1 MNVSAPFIR
10 RPVATTLLAIA
21 VVLAG
26 GAAYTQLPVAPLPRV
41 DSPTINVN
49 AGLPGGSPETM
60 ASAVATP
67 LERRFGRIAGITEIT
82 SASTL
87 GQTQLTLQF
96 DLDRDVDSA
105 ARDVQAAMNASAGD
119 LPSNLPSRPNYRKAN
134 PADAPILIVAL
145 TSRTLPMAQVF
156 DTANTILAQ
165 KISQVSGVGQVTVG
179 GGQQPAVR
187 VSVDPGALAGVG
199 LSMEDVRTALSTATS
214 NSPKGSL
221 SGALQTRTIAAN
233 DQLTTAAQYRP
244 LIIGY
249 NNGAPVRLSDVARVT
264 DDVEN
269 QRAAGWVDGRRAIPV
284 IIRRQ
289 PGANIIEVI
298 DRVKALIPDLTRSI
312 NPAIDVTIALDR
324 STTIRA
330 SVVDV
335 ERTLLIS
342 IGLVVLVVFLF
353 LRNVRATA
361 IPSVAVPLSLIGTFG
376 AMYLCGYSLD
386 NLSLMALTISTGFV
400 VDDAIVVTE
409 NVSRFIEAGDSPLQA
424 AFKGAKQIGF
434 TIVSITVSLLA
445 VFIPILLMGGLV
457 GRLFREFAVTLS
469 FAIAISAVVSLTVTP
484 MMASRMLKHD
494 RELKHGRLYRASER
508 TFNWMRD
515 KYGSALR
522 WVLEHEWLMLAATGV
537 TIAFTVYLYVVIP
550 KGLFPQQDTGSLAG
564 GSQAPQDIS
573 FPAMKARTEALNE
586 VVAQDPNI
594 EHFVSFIGQGNTG
607 FFFIQLKPWGVRKL
621 TADQVLGE
629 LRPRLARVQ
638 GISLFL
644 QNVQDVRLGGRLSS
658 AQYQYTVVDANLDE
672 LTQWA
677 PRVLEKLRS
686 LPQLRDVNT
695 DQQTNGLR
703 LDVTVDRDTAAR
715 LGITPQ
721 AIDDTLYDA
730 FGQRQVATMYTQL
743 NQYRVVLEVKPEF
756 QMNPSQVQMLY
767 VRTPSG
773 AQVPL
778 SALAKVTQA
787 PTALSVNHQGQFP
800 AVTISFNLAP
810 DAALGQAVTAI
821 ERATRDIGLP
831 ASARGSFQGTAQAF
845 QQSLASEPFLIAF
858 ALVAVYIVLGV
869 LYESYVHPITILST
883 LPSAGV
889 GALLALLAV
898 NTEFSIIA
906 LIGIILLIGI
916 VKKNAI
922 MMIDFA
928 IEAERDEGLSTI
940 EAIYKACLLRFRPIL
955 MTTLAALLG
964 GVPLAI
970 GRGAGAE
977 LRQPL
982 GITIVGGLLFSQLL
996 TLFTTPVIYVFL
1008 DRFTRKRQ
1016 RHQLPTL
1023 QPAPQIGVS

>member
-26 GAAYTQLPVAPLPRV
+26 SAAYTQLPVAPLPRV
-41 DSPTINVN
+41 DNPTINVN

-105 ARDVQAAMNASAGD
+105 ARDVQAAMNAAAGD
-119 LPSNLPSRPNYRKAN
+119 LPPNLPSRPNYRKAN

-145 TSRTLPMAQVF
+145 TSTTLPMGQVF

-187 VSVDPGALAGVG
+187 VSVDPSALAGVG
-199 LSMEDVRTALSTATS
+199 LSMEDVRSALSTATA
-214 NSPKGSL
+214 NSPKGAF
-221 SGALQTRTIAAN
+221 SGESQTRSIAAN
-233 DQLTTAAQYRP
+233 DQLTKAAQYRP

-249 NNGAPVRLSDVARVT
+249 NNGAPVRLSDVARVS

-298 DRVKALIPDLTRSI
+298 DRVKALIPELTRSI

-409 NVSRFIEAGDSPLQA
+409 NVSRFIEAGDSPMQA

-434 TIVSITVSLLA
+434 TIVSITASLLA

-469 FAIAISAVVSLTVTP
+469 IAIAISAVVSLTVTP

-494 RELKHGRLYRASER
+494 REVKHGRLYRASEGA
-508 TFNWMRD
+508 FNWMRD
-515 KYGSALR
+515 TYGSALR
-522 WVLEHEWLMLAATGV
+522 WVLEHEWLMLAATGA

-586 VVAQDPNI
+586 VLAQDPNI

-621 TADQVLGE
+621 TADQVVGA
-629 LRPRLARVQ
+629 LRPKLARVP
-638 GISLFL
+638 GINLFL

-658 AQYQYTVVDANLDE
+658 AQYQYTLVDANLDE
-672 LTQWA
+672 LTKWA
-677 PRVLEKLRS
+677 PGVLEKLRS

-695 DQQTNGLR
+695 DQQTQGLR
-703 LDVTVDRDTAAR
+703 LDITVDRDTAAR

-721 AIDDTLYDA
+721 VIDDTIYDA

-756 QMNPSQVQMLY
+756 QVTPAQVQMLY
-767 VRTPSG
+767 VRTPTG

-778 SALAKVTQA
+778 SALAKITEASQ
-787 PTALSVNHQGQFP
+787 ALSVNHQGQFP
-800 AVTISFNLAP
+800 AVTLSFNLAP
-810 DAALGQAVTAI
+810 DASLGQAVTAI
-821 ERATRDIGLP
+821 DRATREIGLP

-889 GALLALLAV
+889 GALIALFVV

-928 IEAERDEGLSTI
+928 IEAEREEGLSTV

-970 GRGAGAE
+970 GHGAGAE

-982 GITIVGGLLFSQLL
+982 GITIVGGLLFSQML
-996 TLFTTPVIYVFL
+996 TLFTTPVIYVAL
-1008 DRFTRKRQ
+1008 DRFTRRQ
-1016 RHQLPTL
+1016 RAHAL
-1023 QPAPQIGVS
+1023 PAPQPTA